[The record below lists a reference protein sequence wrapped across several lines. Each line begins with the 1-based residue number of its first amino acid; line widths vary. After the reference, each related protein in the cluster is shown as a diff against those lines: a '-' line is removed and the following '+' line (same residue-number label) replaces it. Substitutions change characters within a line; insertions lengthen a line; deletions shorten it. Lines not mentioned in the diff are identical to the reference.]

1 MAIPEQIKPTK
12 LGDYLEIMS
21 KAIFQ
26 AGLRWSMIEAKW
38 PDFLRAFDNFDPH
51 VVANYDAKDIKRLSE
66 DQSIIRSPKKIE
78 GTVANARTLLA
89 LDAEFNGF
97 PNYLHSF
104 ETYDELG
111 KDIKKRFK
119 FMGELNVYYFLFR
132 LKEPVPPF
140 EEWITT
146 IEGEHPRMRE
156 MVEHAE
162 KGGGH

>member
-1 MAIPEQIKPTK
+1 MAIPEQITPTK
-12 LGDYLEIMS
+12 LADYLEIMS

-26 AGLRWSMIEAKW
+26 AGLRWSMIDAKW
-38 PDFLRAFDNFDPH
+38 PDFLRAFDSFDPNI
-51 VVANYDAKDIKRLSE
+51 VANYGAKDVKRLSE
-66 DQSIIRSPKKIE
+66 DASIIRSPKKIE
-78 GTVANARTLLA
+78 GTIENARLILA

-97 PNYLHSF
+97 ENYLHSF
-104 ETYDELG
+104 ETYEALG

-140 EEWITT
+140 EAWITT

-162 KGGGH
+162 KSSTR

>member
-1 MAIPEQIKPTK
+1 MAIPEQITPTK
-12 LGDYLEIMS
+12 LADYLEIMTR
-21 KAIFQ
+21 AIFQ

-38 PDFLRAFDNFDPH
+38 PAFMRAFDEFDPH
-51 VVANYDAKDIKRLSE
+51 VVANYDAKDVAHLSANE
-66 DQSIIRSPKKIE
+66 SIIRSPKKIE
-78 GTVANARTLLA
+78 ATVANARTLLA

-104 ETYDELG
+104 ETYEELE

-156 MVEHAE
+156 MVEHAA
-162 KGGGH
+162 KNAAH